1 MTVGIAGA
9 FLALDIGGTKIAS
22 AVGEADGTLRHCRTL
37 PTEADRGAR
46 AVLDS
51 AVDLATEVLCA
62 ERASGGEVCAIGVST
77 MGLTRADHVDLAPN
91 VPGWESLAIPAV
103 IEGAFPALPAA
114 FGNDVKLA
122 ALAELT
128 WGALVGVDYG
138 VYLNLGTGIAATMVV
153 AGEVVEGAH
162 GAAGE
167 IGYWLTDGSATP
179 RMAADGA
186 VPTEEALG
194 GRGVARQSAAL
205 YGRPVEVAELVT
217 LAGAD
222 KSAEMLLATLW
233 DKVATLVANLAIAY
247 DPEVLVLGG
256 GYVRSDRFPIDAIA
270 RLVERAAPYPP
281 VVVRARFEGDASLH
295 GAVAVALRDRLR
307 AASTATG
314 TDQVPSRRGTAK

>member
-1 MTVGIAGA
+1 M
-9 FLALDIGGTKIAS
+9 
-22 AVGEADGTLRHCRTL
+22 
-37 PTEADRGAR
+37 
-46 AVLDS
+46 LDS

-91 VPGWESLAIPAV
+91 VPGGEPGDPRCDRGCLSSSA
-103 IEGAFPALPAA
+103 AA

-167 IGYWLTDGSATP
+167 IGHWLTDGSATP

-233 DKVATLVANLAIAY
+233 DKVATLVANLAIVY

-270 RLVERAAPYPP
+270 RLVECGAYSPA
-281 VVVRARFEGDASLH
+281 VVRARFEGYASLH

-314 TDQVPSRRGTAK
+314 TDQVPSRRGTAEPFGSCREKDLPERNCATSPPALRRTRFYRKHAISKRQVPKEGER